1 MVAESLAV
9 NLMVGIMSDDNLV
22 FEVILESLVK
32 MLYIVGFYEYTLL
45 CDEEVI
51 GITDTIDVNIL
62 LRESWRIRV
71 SV

>member
-1 MVAESLAV
+1 MI
-9 NLMVGIMSDDNLV
+9 GIMSDDDLV

-62 LRESWRIRV
+62 L
-71 SV
+71 

>member
-1 MVAESLAV
+1 MLAESLTT
-9 NLMVGIMSDDNLV
+9 NLMIRIMSDYDLV
-22 FEVILESLVK
+22 IEVILESLVK

-62 LRESWRIRV
+62 L
-71 SV
+71 